1 MVQLG
6 ENDTILLSVD
16 DSGVCSLILNR
27 PEVHNAFNERMIE
40 EITQALELA
49 KNNDSVRILLVRGA
63 GKSFSAGADIKW
75 MRRMADYDESQNYED
90 ACRLSTMMDSLY
102 RFPKPTLARIHGS
115 VFGGGVGLVA
125 CCDVA
130 IASKNTV
137 FSLSE
142 VKIGLIPAV
151 ISPYVVEAIGTR
163 NARRYFLSGERFSAI
178 VAEQLGLIHEY
189 CEEDDLSEIEQSIL
203 NEFLQSAPG
212 AQKIAKSLLQNVLS
226 NDINPE
232 TQKVT
237 AQMIAQVRA
246 SEEGREGTSAFIE
259 KRPPSWRNQN

>member
-49 KNNDSVRILLVRGA
+49 KNNDSVRILLVQGA

-130 IASKNTV
+130 IASKNTI

-163 NARRYFLSGERFSAI
+163 NARRYFLSGERFGSI
-178 VAEQLGLIHEY
+178 VAKRLGLIHEY
-189 CEEDDLSEIEQSIL
+189 CEEDLSEIELSIL
-203 NEFLQSAPG
+203 NEFLQCAPG
-212 AQKIAKSLLQNVLS
+212 AQKVAKSLLQNVLS
-226 NDINPE
+226 NDITPE

-259 KRPPSWRNQN
+259 KRPPSWLNQN